1 MKTVTIS
8 KRARSI
14 NALLEQARRQNLI
27 LRSTEGRE
35 FILAEVDDFDREIEL
50 TRQNGELMALLDQRA
65 RQAKTLSLDEAKTQL
80 GLD

>member
-50 TRQNGELMALLDQRA
+50 TRQNRELMALLDQRA
-65 RQAKTLSLDEAKTQL
+65 RQAKTLSLDKAKAQL